1 MTTAA
6 NQDPS
11 SENST
16 VNTVPVHVDGKGRL
30 SVDVRELQKS
40 AAFKKNL
47 RLMVKLAERHSPAS
61 R

>member
-1 MTTAA
+1 MTAAA
-6 NQDPS
+6 NQDAG

-16 VNTVPVHVDGKGRL
+16 VNTVPVHVDAKGRL
-30 SVDVRELQKS
+30 SVNVRELQNS
-40 AAFKKNL
+40 AAFKENL